1 MAKCL
6 MIDLFWSFKFG
17 KKINYILQFDYQP
30 LFLQIFL

>member
-6 MIDLFWSFKFG
+6 MTDLFSSFGFG
-17 KKINYILQFDYQP
+17 NKINYILQFNYQP